1 MRYLSAA
8 LVLVSGCVL
17 AQSPEPQ
24 KITFQDAMERAR
36 RYSGQVQ
43 SAALA
48 ARLAREDKVQAKAA
62 QLPTLNALN
71 QFIYTEGNGTPSGVF
86 VANDGVH
93 VYNEQALVHQELFS
107 VFRRAEVRRAK
118 AAEAVAAAKRD
129 VAMRGLQATVAQ
141 NFYAVVTAARKVAN
155 AQTTLKES
163 DQVLDITR
171 KQEQGGEA
179 AKADVIKA
187 QLQQQQRQRDLSD
200 AQVTLEKN
208 KVALAVLIF
217 PDITR
222 DFAAVDDLDNPPA
235 LESFEAFQTKASSG
249 SPDVVAAQASVMQ
262 AKREVDVARYQFLPS
277 FALDF
282 AYGIDANQ
290 FDSRTG
296 YPTQESG
303 RSTLPNYLVTGR
315 QNLGYS
321 AQVTLNI
328 PIWNWGATRSK
339 IKQAELRAEQTQS
352 DLTLAQKQ
360 LKANISSAY
369 LEAQAAHDQ
378 IDSLRSSSDL
388 SGESLRL
395 TLLRYQA
402 GEATVLEVVDSQTT
416 LAAARNAYADGLARY
431 RLAVA
436 NIQTLTGQL

>member
-1 MRYLSAA
+1 MRTLAAA
-8 LVLVSGCVL
+8 LLLVSLPVL
-17 AQSPEPQ
+17 AQE
-24 KITFQDAMERAR
+24 KITLQDAMERAR

-43 SAALA
+43 SASLTAQ
-48 ARLAREDKVQAKAA
+48 LAREDTVQAKAA

-118 AAEAVAAAKRD
+118 AAEAVAAARRGI
-129 VAMRGLQATVAQ
+129 ALRGLNATVAQ
-141 NFYAVVTAARKVAN
+141 NFYAVVTASRKVAN
-155 AQTTLKES
+155 AQTSLDES
-163 DQVLDITR
+163 GRVLDITR

-187 QLQQQQRQRDLSD
+187 QLQQMQRVRDLSD
-200 AQVTLEKN
+200 AQVTLEKD

-222 DFAAVDDLDNPPA
+222 DFTAVDDLDHPPA
-235 LESFEAFQTKASSG
+235 LEGFAEFQTTAASE
-249 SPDVVAAQASVMQ
+249 SPELAAAQAGVMQ
-262 AKREVDVARYQFLPS
+262 AKRDVDVARYQFLPS

-290 FDSRTG
+290 FAARTD
-296 YPTQESG
+296 YPTDESG
-303 RSTLPNYLVTGR
+303 RSTLPSYLVNNR

-321 AQVTLNI
+321 GQLTLNI

-339 IKQAELRAEQTQS
+339 VKQAEFRAEQAQA
-352 DLTLAQKQ
+352 DLTTARKQ
-360 LKANISSAY
+360 LNANMSSAY
-369 LEAQAAHDQ
+369 LEAQAAHEQ
-378 IDSLRSSSDL
+378 IDSLRGSADL
-388 SGESLRL
+388 SVESLRL

-402 GEATVLEVVDSQTT
+402 GEATVLEVVDAQTT

-436 NIQTLTGQL
+436 TIETLTGHF